1 MKNLEFFKNE
11 LKDNLLWFWMPR
23 CLDKQHGGYLNC
35 FSNDGSVLVSTDK
48 YTWSQG
54 RFLWMFSKLSMM
66 ESEMFSKEQK
76 DEFLAYAKSGRDFLI
91 EHVLLKKDDWR
102 CVFLMNADGTPKHVD
117 GHEGY
122 DLSISADCF
131 VVMGFA
137 AYARATG
144 DHEAYE
150 FAKKLAE
157 SVWTRYRSG
166 DFRSLPY
173 PVSPEYQS
181 HARPMILTNV
191 FCELYRA
198 AIEFDTEYAK
208 NVLEK
213 IAICHNEDFQVFVD
227 DKYLLHEFRYTD
239 GEFPENIFG
248 QHINPGHVLEDM
260 WFQMEASEL
269 LRDNTYRET
278 ILKVAKATLALG
290 WDDEF
295 GGFYHFICCD
305 GIDTKYEVG
314 DAKEEPQLK
323 LVLDDWGS
331 KLWWVHS
338 EALYTTL
345 LLYKKTNDEIFLKW
359 FEKIKEY
366 VYKTFPNPN
375 RDVREWIQIRTRE
388 GKPQE
393 KVVALPV
400 KDPYHIIRNVVL
412 IIELLEQN
420 GGR

>member
-208 NVLEK
+208 EVRLGDTVEIHTK
-213 IAICHNEDFQVFVD
+213 LLKVGTKSFTIEQIMYHEGTVSSKTTIIMTIMDLQTRKAIPVHNELV
-227 DKYLLHEFRYTD
+227 
-239 GEFPENIFG
+239 N
-248 QHINPGHVLEDM
+248 
-260 WFQMEASEL
+260 
-269 LRDNTYRET
+269 
-278 ILKVAKATLALG
+278 AL
-290 WDDEF
+290 F
-295 GGFYHFICCD
+295 
-305 GIDTKYEVG
+305 
-314 DAKEEPQLK
+314 
-323 LVLDDWGS
+323 
-331 KLWWVHS
+331 
-338 EALYTTL
+338 
-345 LLYKKTNDEIFLKW
+345 
-359 FEKIKEY
+359 
-366 VYKTFPNPN
+366 
-375 RDVREWIQIRTRE
+375 
-388 GKPQE
+388 
-393 KVVALPV
+393 
-400 KDPYHIIRNVVL
+400 
-412 IIELLEQN
+412 
-420 GGR
+420 